1 MIQLPNI
8 SITQP
13 LMNIKKISVYEYLVR
28 FVNMYSPKIKIATD
42 KKNKVWNYEQKY
54 SIDSN
59 LEKIFGN
66 VYAPDFSLNTPT
78 LKDVLSQLMLVKD
91 MIPYVKDDVIY
102 GMDITKRNG
111 RFDDNKE
118 YVNYISG
125 SRSSDNHADNLRR
138 NYDNAL
144 SQDKSC
150 RMVEYLGFR
159 NSDEALLT
167 LDNMRLETRFPIYK
181 INKIY
186 LKFTI

>member
-1 MIQLPNI
+1 
-8 SITQP
+8 
-13 LMNIKKISVYEYLVR
+13 
-28 FVNMYSPKIKIATD
+28 
-42 KKNKVWNYEQKY
+42 
-54 SIDSN
+54 
-59 LEKIFGN
+59 
-66 VYAPDFSLNTPT
+66 
-78 LKDVLSQLMLVKD
+78 MLVKD

-167 LDNMRLETRFPIYK
+167 LDNMRLET
-181 INKIY
+181 
-186 LKFTI
+186 KFICAITKKERLYQVGV